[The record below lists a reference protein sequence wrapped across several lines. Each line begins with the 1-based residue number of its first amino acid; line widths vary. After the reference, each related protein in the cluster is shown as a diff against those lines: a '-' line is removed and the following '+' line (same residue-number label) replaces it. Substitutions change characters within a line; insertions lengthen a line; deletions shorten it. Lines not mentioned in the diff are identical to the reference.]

1 MIKNVVLY
9 VFVLLSF
16 TSCLDQE
23 KSNYNLKYES
33 YKIDGVYIK
42 DCAGEPIAGATLRLY
57 TPEERD
63 LSLKILAQTTTDSEG
78 LFSLS
83 YLLETTTY
91 RYRYSDLLIYS
102 YNEITKEER
111 LISNRLP
118 WQQDLFVDLI
128 QNIEDTTYFYTTGLN
143 QLTTNDTLFI
153 KGREFTGFQYSKY
166 FVGPFPDGRLLDS
179 IRQPFTNY
187 NTTYY
192 DWSISDTCKY
202 SRSSSNQLRCNFGNY
217 GLIDEV
223 VPYCERLN
231 IKIDLSNALN

>member
-1 MIKNVVLY
+1 MSKSFVLY

-23 KSNYNLKYES
+23 KSNYNLNYES
-33 YKIDGVYIK
+33 YKVEGVFIK
-42 DCAGEPIAGATLRLY
+42 DCAGEPLSGVTLRLY
-57 TPEERD
+57 TPIKTD

-78 LFSLS
+78 LFSLN

-91 RYRYSDLLIYS
+91 RYNYSELLIYI
-102 YNEITKEER
+102 YDEFTQVER
-111 LISNRLP
+111 MVSNRLP
-118 WQQDLFVDLI
+118 WQQDLFVELI
-128 QNIEDTTYFYTTGLN
+128 QNINDTTYFYTSGLN

-153 KGREFTGFQYSKY
+153 KGREFTGNEYSKY

-187 NTTYY
+187 KTSYY

-202 SRSSSNQLRCNFGNY
+202 SRSSSNQLRCNVGNY
-217 GLIDEV
+217 GFLEEV
-223 VPYCERLN
+223 GPYCERLN
-231 IKIDLSNALN
+231 IKIDLSNAVN